1 MKLIVVG
8 AGGASR
14 ALLRRIGEVWEV
26 TVIDTDQ
33 GLLDQITGVR
43 SVTTVLGDGKQRE
56 VLDGAGLADA
66 IAVVAADPDDDAN
79 LAICRAGYDSV
90 ATFQCIQGTEG
101 MQGACQ
107 LAESVLLLAQSIAQA
122 VLQPDP

>member
-33 GLLDQITGVR
+33 ILLDEISGVR
-43 SVTTVLGDGKQRE
+43 SVTTVLGDGRRRE

-66 IAVVAADPDDDAN
+66 TAVVAADGS
-79 LAICRAGYDSV
+79 AG
-90 ATFQCIQGTEG
+90 
-101 MQGACQ
+101 
-107 LAESVLLLAQSIAQA
+107 AEF
-122 VLQPDP
+122 